1 MVYFGITKMQKT
13 TIKLDK
19 KTKKRLDRLKS
30 YRRESYDDVL
40 QKVLGILNICRI
52 NPEKARM
59 RLIQIGKKVG
69 K

>member
-59 RLIQIGKKVG
+59 RLIQ
-69 K
+69 

>member
-1 MVYFGITKMQKT
+1 MQKT